1 MSRFCSKCGSP
12 AEEGARFCTKC
23 AAPLNVQAIKPEPAP
38 APTPTPTPTPTP
50 APAPSPEAKGK
61 KQKKSGKK
69 RKLGWLW
76 ALISI
81 LAAAGIIA
89 FLIFAF
95 GNYFTLKIHTAKV
108 LDSLNSGN
116 LDLSEFQSD
125 PYKDLPLYVVEMMGE
140 KNDPSELGPIVSA
153 MAPYLRFEISEI
165 HGFFGGSEVE
175 YRIISRDIGG
185 WLLALDY
192 SAVTSSEELQ
202 RMILDYIPNAPL
214 KEHYVT
220 VRYYRDGIF
229 GWKGNYEIP
238 EFADALSGGLNSAY
252 NALYDKMMEEM
263 EDVLG

>member
-1 MSRFCSKCGSP
+1 MSRFCSKCGAP

-23 AAPLNVQAIKPEPAP
+23 AAPLNVQAIKPDPVP
-38 APTPTPTPTPTP
+38 APTPTPIPAPTP
-50 APAPSPEAKGK
+50 APAPEAKGK

-125 PYKDLPLYVVEMMGE
+125 PYEDLPLYVIEMMGE
-140 KNDPSELGPIVSA
+140 QKDPAEVGPVVSA
-153 MAPYLRFEISEI
+153 MAPHLRFEITKI

-175 YRIISRDIGG
+175 YRIISRDLGG
-185 WLLALDY
+185 WLLSLDY
-192 SAVTSSEELQ
+192 SQISSSEELQ
-202 RMILDYIPNAPL
+202 KMIIDYIPSAPL
-214 KEHYVT
+214 KEHTVT
-220 VRYYRDGIF
+220 VKYYKDGLL
-229 GWKGNYEIP
+229 GWKGNYETP

-252 NALYDKMMEEM
+252 NALYDKMIEEL
-263 EDVLG
+263 EEVLG